1 MLCFIGGPLL
11 RNLDS
16 DGLEVYTDRDTP
28 FFLTTCFGIVGE
40 EEIDKEGIGEEE
52 MGEEEIGEE
61 ERRVKQ
67 QQHSERE
74 KKIPALNRPACT

>member
-40 EEIDKEGIGEEE
+40 EEIDKEEIGEEE
-52 MGEEEIGEE
+52 MGEE